1 MPTKPSSKN
10 VAAEIIAGRAGKN
23 IVIPDTSVLIDDPD
37 SPSEFIK
44 GGNLVVIIWHVFI
57 ELDGLK
63 KSRDVGYEAQKAI
76 KKIHALLLSGANIIV
91 ERKMIFAKTELDKSL
106 PDHRIIAGVNAVI
119 QDKSRVKSPYF
130 GYDKVKLVTNDF
142 GMQIFAREVGAKS
155 GLIVEFYQKDRTK
168 LRKEALAIRTK
179 NIPFDL
185 IKKDRDKNEYYPLGN
200 EKIPENGPVIVY
212 SGEES
217 NWQPYCAA
225 VRQGSNLV
233 FLDSRINAAGIYAKS
248 NGHTNWAQ
256 IIALHFLT
264 DINVKCVFLQGGAGT
279 GKTILAL
286 AAGLDG
292 KRRKHYSR
300 LIVSRP
306 TIPLNEDDNL
316 GWLPGDINQKFYPWL
331 LPIRQNLAIIKPERR
346 NKEKEGEEDK
356 NEMDI
361 MAKHGVEIQPL
372 AYVRGSTFN
381 DAFIIIDEAQN
392 LTRHQMKTII
402 TRAGQ
407 GTKMVFT
414 GDLGQIDNPRLTREN
429 SGLAHAI
436 ARMGRDR
443 LVGIV
448 NFQQTVRSELVELAE
463 RVL

>member
-1 MPTKPSSKN
+1 MPTNPSLKN
-10 VAAEIIAGRAGKN
+10 VAADNVAARSGKN
-23 IVIPDTSVLIDDPD
+23 IVIPETSVLIDDPE
-37 SPSEFIK
+37 SVLEFIK
-44 GGNLVVIIWHVFI
+44 GGNLVVILWHVII

-63 KSRDVGYEAQKAI
+63 KSRDVSYEAQKAI
-76 KKIHALLLSGANIIV
+76 KKIHALLLSGANIVV
-91 ERKMIFAKTELDKSL
+91 ERKMNFSKNDLDKSL
-106 PDHRIIAGVNAVI
+106 PDHRIIAGVNSVL
-119 QDKSRVKSPYF
+119 QEKNRPKSPYF
-130 GYDKVKLVTNDF
+130 GYDKVKLVTNDY
-142 GMQIFAREVGAKS
+142 GMQIFAREIGSKF
-155 GLIVEFYQKDRTK
+155 GLIVEFYQKDRAK
-168 LRKEALAIRTK
+168 LRKEALIIRTK

-185 IKKDRDKNEYYPLGN
+185 IKKDQEKREYYPLSGN

-212 SGEES
+212 TGDES
-217 NWQPYCAA
+217 NWTPYCAA
-225 VRQGSNLV
+225 VRQGKNLT
-233 FLDSRINAAGIYAKS
+233 FLDSNISVSGIRAQG

-264 DINVKCVFLQGGAGT
+264 DDNVKCVFLQGGAGT

-331 LPIRQNLAIIKPERR
+331 LPIRQNLAIIKPE
-346 NKEKEGEEDK
+346 KKKDK
-356 NEMDI
+356 DNDNDKSEMDI
-361 MAKHGVEIQPL
+361 MAQHGVEIQPL
-372 AYVRGSTFN
+372 AYIRGSTFN
-381 DAFIIIDEAQN
+381 GTFIIIDEAQN

-402 TRAGQ
+402 TRAGK
-407 GTKMVFT
+407 GTKIVFT
-414 GDLGQIDNPRLTREN
+414 GDLGQIDNPRLTRDN
-429 SGLAHAI
+429 SGLTHAI
-436 ARMGRDR
+436 ARMGRDP

>member
-1 MPTKPSSKN
+1 MSTNPSSKS
-10 VAAEIIAGRAGKN
+10 VATEIISARTGKN
-23 IVIPDTSVLIDDPD
+23 IVMPETSVLIDDPE
-37 SPSEFIK
+37 SVSEFIK
-44 GGNLVVIIWHVFI
+44 GGNLVVILWHVII

-76 KKIHALLLSGANIIV
+76 KKIHALLLSNANIVV
-91 ERKMIFAKTELDKSL
+91 ERKMNFSKNDLDKTL
-106 PDHRIIAGVNAVI
+106 PDHRIIAGVNSVL
-119 QDKSRVKSPYF
+119 QEKNRPKSPYF
-130 GYDKVKLVTNDF
+130 GYDKVKLVTNDY
-142 GMQIFAREVGAKS
+142 GMQIFAREIGAKFS
-155 GLIVEFYQKDRTK
+155 LIVEFYQKDRAK
-168 LRKEALAIRTK
+168 LRKEALIIRTK

-185 IKKDRDKNEYYPLGN
+185 IKKDRDKNEYYPLSGS
-200 EKIPENGPVIVY
+200 ERIPENGPVIIY
-212 SGEES
+212 SGEDS

-225 VRQGSNLV
+225 VRQGNNLV
-233 FLDSRINAAGIYAKS
+233 FLDSRINAAGIYAKG

-264 DINVKCVFLQGGAGT
+264 DDKVKCVFLQGGAGT

-292 KRRKHYSR
+292 KRRKLYSR

-331 LPIRQNLAIIKPERR
+331 LPIRQNLAIIKPEKKS
-346 NKEKEGEEDK
+346 KEAEEDK
-356 NEMDI
+356 SELDI

-372 AYVRGSTFN
+372 AYIRGSTFN
-381 DAFIIIDEAQN
+381 GAFIIIDEAQN

-407 GTKMVFT
+407 GTKIVFT
-414 GDLGQIDNPRLTREN
+414 GDLGQIDNPRLTRDN
-429 SGLAHAI
+429 SGLTHAI

>member
-1 MPTKPSSKN
+1 MSINPLPKN
-10 VAAEIIAGRAGKN
+10 VIAESTAARTGKN
-23 IVIPDTSVLIDDPD
+23 IVIPETSVLIDDPE
-37 SPSEFIK
+37 SVSEFIK
-44 GGNLVVIIWHVFI
+44 GGNLVVIMWQVVI

-76 KKIHALLLSGANIIV
+76 KKIHALLLSDANIVV
-91 ERKMIFAKTELDKSL
+91 ERKMNFSKNDLDKTL
-106 PDHRIIAGVNAVI
+106 PDHRIIAGVNSVL
-119 QDKSRVKSPYF
+119 QEKNRPKSPYF
-130 GYDKVKLVTNDF
+130 GYDKVKLVTNDY
-142 GMQIFAREVGAKS
+142 GMQIFAREIGAKF

-168 LRKEALAIRTK
+168 LRKEALIIRTK

-185 IKKDRDKNEYYPLGN
+185 IKKDKDKKEYYPLSGN

-217 NWQPYCAA
+217 NWAPYCAA
-225 VRQGSNLV
+225 VRQGKNLT

-248 NGHTNWAQ
+248 NSHTNWAQ

-264 DINVKCVFLQGGAGT
+264 DDNVKCVFLQGGAGT

-331 LPIRQNLAIIKPERR
+331 LPIRQNLAIIKPE
-346 NKEKEGEEDK
+346 KKSKEEDEK
-356 NEMDI
+356 SELDI

-372 AYVRGSTFN
+372 GYIRGSTFSN
-381 DAFIIIDEAQN
+381 AFIIIDEAQN
-392 LTRHQMKTII
+392 LTRHQVKTII

-407 GTKMVFT
+407 GTKIVFT
-414 GDLGQIDNPRLTREN
+414 GDLNQIDNPRLTREN